1 MRRRELLA
9 LPFTLQAQDPLI
21 LTGRPELPPAPLEL
35 QAGALTLLFEPALGF
50 VRYLRFGEHEVLRGI
65 YAAVRD
71 ENWGT
76 VAPQVSN
83 LQTVTSPHGFQLD
96 FDVACRQGDID
107 FAWHGT
113 VKGEASGA
121 LRFDFKGQARS
132 TFQRNRIGF
141 CVLHP
146 LSECA
151 GQPCTAEQANGAL
164 TQGRFPDFIAP
175 HQPLLNLRAVSHRLP
190 DGSEVEVRFA
200 GDIFEM
206 EDHRNW
212 TDGNYKTYCTPLA
225 LPFPV
230 EVKQGTRLEQS
241 VIVKVKPKGAPAR
254 FRQRSYVELTSSPAT
269 GQLPAIGF
277 GLPKGELILQ
287 GPRAALVAAVKPAH
301 LRVDLVFDKLGQYR
315 GLFDRAAMEARVTG
329 TKLEVV
335 LELGPQPE
343 PELRAIAKQAADL
356 KAPIARWLV
365 FRAGQPST
373 PPEVVALARQI
384 LPGVVGSGTNQYF
397 TELNRERPL
406 LTSLDCVAYS
416 LNPQVHAFDNVSLI
430 ENLSPQGDTVRSAK
444 QFCGAKPIVVTPVT
458 LKPRFNPQQRSPA
471 ADSRPPSDYR
481 QPSLFAAAWTLGS
494 VKYLSEAGAGSVT
507 YYDTHGPTGLLTSE
521 SVFALYH
528 VFADLAEFVGGSY
541 QALDSNSPLEALG
554 FAVRLGA
561 RRRTLVA
568 NLTAGPRI
576 VRVPATGRIS
586 VRTLDD
592 RTYAIAT
599 QQPLKFRRPVRTI
612 VNPEATLDLALGP
625 YALVTLDHGA

>member
-9 LPFTLQAQDPLI
+9 LPFTLQAQDPLV

-83 LQTVTSPHGFQLD
+83 LKTVTSPDGFQLD
-96 FDVACRQGDID
+96 FDVACRQGNID

-113 VKGEASGA
+113 VKGEASGT

-146 LSECA
+146 LTECA
-151 GQPCTAEQANGAL
+151 GQPCTAEQANGTV

-190 DGSEVEVRFA
+190 DRSEVEVRFA

-230 EVKQGTRLEQS
+230 EVQQGTRIEQS
-241 VIVKVKPKGAPAR
+241 VIVKMKPKGTPAR
-254 FRQRSYVELTSSPAT
+254 FRRRSYVELTSGPAT
-269 GQLPAIGF
+269 GKLPAIGF
-277 GLPKGELILQ
+277 GLPKDQLILPT
-287 GPRAALVAAVKPAH
+287 PRAALLAAVKPAH
-301 LRVDLVFDKLGQYR
+301 LRVDLEFDHLGQYR
-315 GLFDRAAMEARVTG
+315 GLFARAAQEARVTG
-329 TKLEVV
+329 TKLEVA

-356 KAPIARWLV
+356 KAPLARWLV
-365 FRAGQPST
+365 FRAGQPAT

-397 TELNRERPL
+397 TELNRDRPT

-416 LNPQVHAFDNVSLI
+416 VNPQVHAFDNASLI

-444 QFCGAKPIVVTPVT
+444 QFCGTKPIAVTPVT
-458 LKPRFNPQQRSPA
+458 LKPRFNPQQRQPT
-471 ADSRPPSDYR
+471 DTKPPVDDR
-481 QPSLFAAAWTLGS
+481 QRSLFAAAWTLGS
-494 VKYLSEAGAGSVT
+494 AKYLSEAGVSSVT
-507 YYDTHGPTGLLTSE
+507 YYNTHGPSGLLDE
-521 SVFALYH
+521 NQVFALYH

-541 QALDSNSPLEALG
+541 QELASNSPLEALG
-554 FAVRLGA
+554 LSLKLGA

-568 NLTAGPRI
+568 NLTPTPRI
-576 VRVPATGRIS
+576 VRLPATGRLS

-599 QQPLKFRRPVRTI
+599 QQPPKFRRPARTI
-612 VNPEATLDLALGP
+612 VNTEATLDLPLGP
-625 YALVTLDHGA
+625 YAVVTLDHFA